1 MAIEMDLEI
10 FVILITVLSYGALV
24 AYYSQSRKIRKL
36 RQNEKSKEF
45 FKVLMSG
52 LKSETISTLDDV
64 INLHIGIIKNI
75 TEKTYNKSL
84 LSKTLREFLVLL
96 TSKNKEYLDNNTNNE
111 KILEWKE
118 KITEFIKKNDEESPY
133 SDLPPIEKS
142 IFEDLLA
149 FSENKDS
156 RSITRKISELSNM
169 IKIRNDE
176 LKKSQSRNN
185 TSITLATLGAILT
198 VIFGIIAV
206 TK

>member
-1 MAIEMDLEI
+1 MDLEI